1 MGALSYTRD
10 TFTPDTGTTVRST
23 RVTRAHDSGPG
34 AGNRPGPDAGTA
46 AEEAA
51 VLARIRDGDGA
62 AFRALI
68 DRHVGSLLAVARRML
83 KTEGDAD
90 DIVQEAL
97 VRVWHHAGTLELG
110 PGGLRPWLR
119 RVVTN
124 LCLDH
129 LRRHRLTSVVAEVPE
144 TPEAPGQVRNL
155 AEADLTQR
163 VEAALAALPERQRV
177 ALTLFHYEGLSQI
190 EVGDMLGITDEA
202 VESLLARARR
212 SLKVALKDEWRQLLP
227 DAE

>member
-1 MGALSYTRD
+1 MRALSYTRE
-10 TFTPDTGTTVRST
+10 TEMIVRST

-51 VLARIRDGDGA
+51 VLARVRDGDAA
-62 AFRALI
+62 AFRLI
-68 DRHVGSLLAVARRML
+68 VDRHVGSLLGVARRML
-83 KTEGDAD
+83 RTEGDAE

-129 LRRHRLTSVVAEVPE
+129 LRRYRLTSVVAEVPE
-144 TPEAPGQVRNL
+144 TPEPPAQSRSL
-155 AEADLTQR
+155 EEADLSKR
-163 VEAALAALPERQRV
+163 VADALAALPERQRV
-177 ALTLFHYEGLSQI
+177 ALTLFHYEGLSQV
-190 EVGDMLGITDEA
+190 EVGDMLGISDEA

-212 SLKVALKDEWRQLLP
+212 SLKVALKDEWQQLLP
-227 DAE
+227 DME

>member
-1 MGALSYTRD
+1 MRALSYTRE
-10 TFTPDTGTTVRST
+10 TEMTVRSP
-23 RVTRAHDSGPG
+23 RVTRAHDSGSG
-34 AGNRPGPDAGTA
+34 ADNRPGPDAGTA
-46 AEEAA
+46 AAEAA
-51 VLARIRDGDGA
+51 VLARIRAGDGA
-62 AFRALI
+62 AFRELV
-68 DRHVGSLLAVARRML
+68 DRHVAVLLSIARRML
-83 KTEGDAD
+83 KSEGDAE

-129 LRRHRLTSVVAEVPE
+129 LRRHRLTSVVADVPE
-144 TPEAPGQVRNL
+144 TPEAPEQSRGL
-155 AEADLTQR
+155 EEADLSTR

-190 EVGDMLGITDEA
+190 EVGDMLGISDEA

>member
-1 MGALSYTRD
+1 MAEADMRALSYTRE
-10 TFTPDTGTTVRST
+10 TEITVRSP
-23 RVTRAHDSGPG
+23 RVTRAHDSGPE

-51 VLARIRDGDGA
+51 VLARIRDGDAA
-62 AFRALI
+62 AFRTLV
-68 DRHVGSLLAVARRML
+68 DRHVAVLLSIARRML
-83 KTEGDAD
+83 KGEGDAE

-129 LRRHRLTSVVAEVPE
+129 LRRHRLTSVVADVPE
-144 TPEAPGQVRNL
+144 TPEAPEQSRGL
-155 AEADLTQR
+155 EEADLTKR

-190 EVGDMLGITDEA
+190 EVGDMLGISDEA

-227 DAE
+227 DTE

>member
-1 MGALSYTRD
+1 MRALSYTPRAE
-10 TFTPDTGTTVRST
+10 TIAGSRRLT
-23 RVTRAHDSGPG
+23 RVHDSDPGP
-34 AGNRPGPDAGTA
+34 GNRPGPDAGTA

-51 VLARIRDGDGA
+51 VLARIRDGDHT
-62 AFRALI
+62 AFRELI
-68 DRHVGSLLAVARRML
+68 DRHTSSLLAVARRML
-83 KTEGDAD
+83 KVDGDAE

-97 VRVWHHAGTLELG
+97 VRVWRHAGTLELG
-110 PGGLRPWLR
+110 PGGVRPWLR

-144 TPEAPGQVRNL
+144 TPEAPAQNRSL
-155 AEADLTQR
+155 EEADLASR
-163 VEAALAALPERQRV
+163 VGAALAELPERQRV

-190 EVGDMLGITDEA
+190 EVGDMLGISDEA

-212 SLKVALKDEWRQLLP
+212 SLKAALKDEWRQLLP
-227 DAE
+227 ENE

>member
-1 MGALSYTRD
+1 MRALSYT
-10 TFTPDTGTTVRST
+10 PMVGTTAGSRC
-23 RVTRAHDSGPG
+23 VTRAHDSGPG
-34 AGNRPGPDAGTA
+34 PGDRHGPGAGTA

-51 VLARIRDGDGA
+51 VLARIRDGDGT
-62 AFRALI
+62 AFRELI

-83 KTEGDAD
+83 KVDGDAE

-97 VRVWHHAGTLELG
+97 VRVWHNAGTLELG

-129 LRRHRLTSVVAEVPE
+129 LRRHRLTSVVADVPE
-144 TPEAPGQVRNL
+144 TPEPPAQGRGL
-155 AEADLTQR
+155 EEADLAKR
-163 VEAALAALPERQRV
+163 VEAALSALPERQRV

-190 EVGDMLGITDEA
+190 EVGEALGISDEA

-212 SLKVALKDEWRQLLP
+212 SLKAALKDEWRQLLP
-227 DAE
+227 DGE

>member
-1 MGALSYTRD
+1 MAEADMRALSYTRE
-10 TFTPDTGTTVRST
+10 TEITVRSP
-23 RVTRAHDSGPG
+23 RVTRAHDSGPE

-51 VLARIRDGDGA
+51 VLARIRDGDAA
-62 AFRALI
+62 AFRTLV
-68 DRHVGSLLAVARRML
+68 DRHVAVLLSIARRML
-83 KTEGDAD
+83 KGEGDAE

-129 LRRHRLTSVVAEVPE
+129 LRRHRLTSVVADVPE
-144 TPEAPGQVRNL
+144 TPEAPEQSRGLEQ
-155 AEADLTQR
+155 ADLTKR

-190 EVGDMLGITDEA
+190 EVGDMLGISDEA

-212 SLKVALKDEWRQLLP
+212 SLKMALKDEWRQLLP
-227 DAE
+227 DTE

>member
-1 MGALSYTRD
+1 M
-10 TFTPDTGTTVRST
+10 T
-23 RVTRAHDSGPG
+23 RVHDSGPG
-34 AGNRPGPDAGTA
+34 PGNRPGTEAGTA

-51 VLARIRDGDGA
+51 VLARIRAGDSA
-62 AFRALI
+62 AFRQVI
-68 DRHVGSLLAVARRML
+68 DRHMPSLLAVARRML
-83 KTEGDAD
+83 KADGDAE

-144 TPEAPGQVRNL
+144 TPEAPDQARGL
-155 AEADLTQR
+155 EEADLAKR
-163 VEAALAALPERQRV
+163 VGAALAALPERQRV

-190 EVGDMLGITDEA
+190 EVGDMLGISDEA

-212 SLKVALKDEWRQLLP
+212 SLKAALKDEWRQLLP
-227 DAE
+227 ENE

>member
-1 MGALSYTRD
+1 MRALSYTPRVL
-10 TFTPDTGTTVRST
+10 TTTGSG
-23 RVTRAHDSGPG
+23 RVTRVHDSGPG
-34 AGNRPGPDAGTA
+34 PGNRPGTEAGTA

-51 VLARIRDGDGA
+51 VLARIRAGDSA
-62 AFRALI
+62 AFRQVI
-68 DRHVGSLLAVARRML
+68 DRHMPSLLAVARRML
-83 KTEGDAD
+83 KADGDAE

-144 TPEAPGQVRNL
+144 TPEAPDQARGL
-155 AEADLTQR
+155 EEADLAKR
-163 VEAALAALPERQRV
+163 VGAALAALPERQRV

-190 EVGDMLGITDEA
+190 EVGDMLGISDEA

-212 SLKVALKDEWRQLLP
+212 SLKAALKDEWRQLLP
-227 DAE
+227 ENE

>member
-1 MGALSYTRD
+1 MRALSYT
-10 TFTPDTGTTVRST
+10 PEVETTVGSR
-23 RVTRAHDSGPG
+23 RVTRVHDSGPG
-34 AGNRPGPDAGTA
+34 PGNRPGPDAGTA

-51 VLARIRDGDGA
+51 VLARIRAGDSA
-62 AFRALI
+62 AFRLLI
-68 DRHVGSLLAVARRML
+68 DRHTAVLLAVARRML
-83 KTEGDAD
+83 RVDGDAE

-129 LRRHRLTSVVAEVPE
+129 LRRHRLTSVVADVPE
-144 TPEAPGQVRNL
+144 TPEPPEQSRGL
-155 AEADLTQR
+155 EEADLSKR
-163 VEAALAALPERQRV
+163 VSGALAELPERQRV

-190 EVGDMLGITDEA
+190 EVGDMLGISDEA

-212 SLKVALKDEWRQLLP
+212 SLKAALKDEWRQLLP
-227 DAE
+227 DEE

>member
-10 TFTPDTGTTVRST
+10 TFSPDPGTTVRST

-34 AGNRPGPDAGTA
+34 AGNRAGPDAGTA

-62 AFRALI
+62 AFRGLI

-83 KTEGDAD
+83 KSEGDAD
-90 DIVQEAL
+90 DIVQEAM

-144 TPEAPGQVRNL
+144 TPEAPDQERGL
-155 AEADLTQR
+155 AEADLSQR
-163 VEAALAALPERQRV
+163 VAAALAALPERQRV

-227 DAE
+227 DSE